1 MTNLVWRLDIYA
13 IIDVEIGFEK
23 LSFTPTFL
31 YRRERGND
39 IYLIDFFFLRKI
51 NDRVRKER
59 ESYII
64 KNSIEPDGRTKQT
77 FPTYTVAFES
87 YAVMCF
93 IQRDVPW
100 SYAWTYLLHLK

>member
-39 IYLIDFFFLRKI
+39 IYLIDFFFL
-51 NDRVRKER
+51 KE
-59 ESYII
+59 
-64 KNSIEPDGRTKQT
+64 N
-77 FPTYTVAFES
+77 
-87 YAVMCF
+87 
-93 IQRDVPW
+93 
-100 SYAWTYLLHLK
+100 